1 MEQNILDV
9 IKNAE
14 MFLVGIGHE
23 FSPAVEEEGSD
34 FLSMC
39 RKSKF
44 YEEVG
49 EDHEIFGTYDTLR
62 SLIGV
67 RPYFVVTMNTDDLIY
82 RSSLEDDLIVAPCGS
97 MGKLQCKEHIVDAK
111 EIRDRVMETGDE
123 SLAVCPVCGQPLAFH
138 TVSNPGY
145 LEQGYLPQWE
155 KYTKW
160 LTCTLNR
167 RLCILEL
174 GVGFSYPQVVRFPFE
189 KTAFYNQK
197 ATLIRVNS
205 KLPQLP
211 EELAHRGISIR
222 ENPLQ
227 FLKEF

>member
-14 MFLVGIGHE
+14 MFLVGIGDE

-111 EIRDRVMETGDE
+111 GYDSFIKVTGKTDSDE
-123 SLAVCPVCGQPLAFH
+123 FSAEG
-138 TVSNPGY
+138 TVLFEPKILKVDGY
-145 LEQGYLPQWE
+145 WVDVKPEGNIVW
-155 KYTKW
+155 
-160 LTCTLNR
+160 
-167 RLCILEL
+167 
-174 GVGFSYPQVVRFPFE
+174 GF
-189 KTAFYNQK
+189 T
-197 ATLIRVNS
+197 S
-205 KLPQLP
+205 K
-211 EELAHRGISIR
+211 
-222 ENPLQ
+222 
-227 FLKEF
+227 